1 MNAERI
7 LGIVFLIIA
16 VFDLIRKDWL
26 GFAIMSLTGIALTVN
41 LGKIGLPRGIEI
53 TLAAVISVL
62 VIIRLAM
69 LFSS

>member
-41 LGKIGLPRGIEI
+41 LGKIGIEI